1 MIGRL
6 NGRLIEKNPT
16 DLLIECGGVG
26 YEVKISLNTFS
37 QLGSDE
43 AVQVFTK
50 LIVRED
56 AHILY
61 GFANKEEREM
71 FNHLVSV
78 SGIGPNTAMIMLS
91 SLVPDEIAQ
100 AILTEDVTTIQK
112 IKGIVDSG
120 YIGIKKLQNTSL
132 LPKKRSRGKALTRD
146 EKQINHDISS
156 ERALNENVIG
166 RLKRFKILSDKYRNR
181 RKRFGLRFNLIAGIQ
196 NWELKHDDCRS
207 SSTKTNSFGP

>member
-37 QLGSDE
+37 QLGGDE
-43 AVQVFTK
+43 AVQVYTK

-100 AILTEDVTTIQK
+100 AILTEDVATIQK
-112 IKGIVDSG
+112 IKGIGTKTAQRVIIDLKS
-120 YIGIKKLQNTSL
+120 KVSKMEL
-132 LPKKRSRGKALTRD
+132 
-146 EKQINHDISS
+146 SS
-156 ERALNENVIG
+156 ENIFTSNNRNRFDALNALVSLGFDKKSAEKV
-166 RLKRFKILSDKYRNR
+166 LDKIDTGTQSVEELIKDALRN
-181 RKRFGLRFNLIAGIQ
+181 L
-196 NWELKHDDCRS
+196 
-207 SSTKTNSFGP
+207 